1 MRRPFYPKLILLTIV
16 LAACGSNSNSQNLD
30 GDPAKTEVALT
41 VQAVLLTENPTPS
54 STPDVNSAPRPS
66 PTPQS
71 SLDTQISPDDLAAFI
86 SDISIPDYSTIQ
98 VNASFTKTWRIQ
110 NTSQTTWTTE
120 YNFFFDNGEQMGAPD
135 SIPFPKE
142 VPPDGIVDLTV
153 EFTAPA
159 DPGEYRS
166 NWLLK
171 NPDGEIF
178 GIGESALPIYV
189 IIVAADNTSS
199 GSSGGLSGGA
209 NITNATITIDNPNYS
224 GACPVTVTLSGTV
237 AASNAG
243 NTLWSLNFNSS
254 TAGFT
259 FDPSGSYSLTFG
271 DGGGAQYWQ
280 YTLTLSNSVNATATL
295 NVSGANAYTSNTQS
309 FSINCQ

>member
-16 LAACGSNSNSQNLD
+16 LAACGSGSNSQNLD
-30 GDPAKTEVALT
+30 GDPAKTEIALT
-41 VQAVLLTENPTPS
+41 VQAVLLTGNPTQPS
-54 STPDVNSAPRPS
+54 SPDITVAPQPSLTPQPS
-66 PTPQS
+66 P
-71 SLDTQISPDDLAAFI
+71 DTQVSPDDLAAFI
-86 SDISIPDYSTIQ
+86 SDISIPDYSTVQ
-98 VNASFTKTWRIQ
+98 VNAVFTKTWRIQ

-120 YNFFFDNGEQMGAPD
+120 YNFFFDNGEQMDAPD
-135 SIPFPKE
+135 SIPFPHE
-142 VPPDGIVDLTV
+142 VPPDGLIDLTI

-159 DPGEYRS
+159 NPGEYRS

-178 GIGESALPIYV
+178 GIGKSALPIYV
-189 IIVAADNTSS
+189 IIVAADNASS

-209 NITNATITIDNPNYS
+209 NITNATITIDNSNYS
-224 GACPVTVTLSGTV
+224 GACPITVTLSGSIS
-237 AASNAG
+237 ANNAG
-243 NTLWSLNFNSS
+243 NTLWSLNLNSS
-254 TAGFT
+254 TAGFS

-271 DGGGAQYWQ
+271 DGGGAQFWQ
-280 YTLTLSNSVNATATL
+280 YTLTISSSVNATATL